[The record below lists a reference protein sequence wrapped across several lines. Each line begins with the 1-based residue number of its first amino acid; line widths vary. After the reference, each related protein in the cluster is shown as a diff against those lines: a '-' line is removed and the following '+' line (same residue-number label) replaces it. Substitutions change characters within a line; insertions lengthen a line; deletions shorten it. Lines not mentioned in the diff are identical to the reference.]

1 MSPEFKSGIAFG
13 IVMVIIGLV
22 AIWIVRWQT
31 YFLVRNEGVPLLLLM
46 AKG

>member
-1 MSPEFKSGIAFG
+1 MSPELTSGIAFG

-31 YFLVRNEGVPLLLLM
+31 YFLIRNEGAPLPTPNS
-46 AKG
+46 KG